1 MRLAY
6 KKIRNDT
13 DFDLKEFKERLEAD
27 RTFIDEEGSDEQLI
41 ELLRFGVEDDVMVV
55 ESLNDISAV
64 NKKVM
69 DILQNLAMKN
79 MYIEARKEKQ

>member
-27 RTFIDEEGSDEQLI
+27 RTFIDEEGKQE
-41 ELLRFGVEDDVMVV
+41 
-55 ESLNDISAV
+55 
-64 NKKVM
+64 
-69 DILQNLAMKN
+69 
-79 MYIEARKEKQ
+79 RKTFQRPVIPATS

>member
-27 RTFIDEEGSDEQLI
+27 RTFIDEEGSDEQLM
-41 ELLRFGVEDDVMVV
+41 ELLRFGMEDDVMVV

-69 DILQNLAMKN
+69 EILRITGFSDYLDIQ
-79 MYIEARKEKQ
+79 